1 MVASQLK
8 PPKILKEPP
17 RHTSKPR
24 SSLGSEAPCPTL
36 GCQCYLSAIDVR
48 SISNAIS
55 ITKGKKHNI
64 PYMFFSY
71 AQMVASCF
79 SMGYGLSMCFPKM
92 FSPGQPQGS
101 QLPVLICHL
110 CQLPQAL
117 EDPARPGAT
126 RRTSAPNQVPPIR
139 RWWL

>member
-1 MVASQLK
+1 
-8 PPKILKEPP
+8 
-17 RHTSKPR
+17 
-24 SSLGSEAPCPTL
+24 
-36 GCQCYLSAIDVR
+36 
-48 SISNAIS
+48 
-55 ITKGKKHNI
+55 
-64 PYMFFSY
+64 
-71 AQMVASCF
+71 
-79 SMGYGLSMCFPKM
+79 MGYGLSMCFPKM